1 MRRTL
6 QWFFIFLFM
15 LAVGIASGSFF
26 EVFLYGSGKDSLAE
40 TLNIFLT
47 TPQEMLKVF
56 PHFLRQICLK
66 TITIAV
72 LLLTVPFIPP
82 LMLCFPLIIFV
93 KGFSLG
99 FTVSMTFETLG
110 LAGIRQ
116 IALTMFFGKLIQLPP
131 RRRGDRPPCAY
142 AAEIATQRKGNCK
155 VRKIRIGNKLK
166 PDKSTFRRYTLVCL
180 CGLFLY
186 LISFLPEAFLLS

>member
-6 QWFFIFLFM
+6 QWFFIFLFL

-116 IALTMFFGKLIQLPP
+116 IALTMFFGKLIQLPLLCLL
-131 RRRGDRPPCAY
+131 CAY
-142 AAEIATQRKGNCK
+142 AAETATQRKGNYK
-155 VRKIRIGNKLK
+155 VHKIRIGNKLK

>member
-6 QWFFIFLFM
+6 QWFFIFLFL

-116 IALTMFFGKLIQLPP
+116 IALTMFFGKLIQLPLLCLL
-131 RRRGDRPPCAY
+131 CAY
-142 AAEIATQRKGNCK
+142 AAETAMQWNTNCK

-180 CGLFLY
+180 CGLVLY

>member
-6 QWFFIFLFM
+6 QWFFIFFFM

-116 IALTMFFGKLIQLPP
+116 IALTMFFGKLIQLPLLCLL
-131 RRRGDRPPCAY
+131 CAY
-142 AAEIATQRKGNCK
+142 AAETAMQWNTNCK

>member
-116 IALTMFFGKLIQLPP
+116 IALTMFFGKLIQLPLLCLL
-131 RRRGDRPPCAY
+131 CAY
-142 AAEIATQRKGNCK
+142 AAETATQRKGNYK

>member
-116 IALTMFFGKLIQLPP
+116 IALTLFFGKLIQLPLLCLL
-131 RRRGDRPPCAY
+131 CAY
-142 AAEIATQRKGNCK
+142 AAETAMQWNTNCK
-155 VRKIRIGNKLK
+155 VRKIRIGDKLK

>member
-6 QWFFIFLFM
+6 QWFFIFLFL

-93 KGFSLG
+93 KGFSIG

-116 IALTMFFGKLIQLPP
+116 IALTMFFGKLIQLPLLCLL
-131 RRRGDRPPCAY
+131 CAY
-142 AAEIATQRKGNCK
+142 AAETAAQKKGNYK
-155 VRKIRIGNKLK
+155 VHKIRIGNKLK

>member
-116 IALTMFFGKLIQLPP
+116 IALTMFFGKLIQLPLLCLL
-131 RRRGDRPPCAY
+131 CAY
-142 AAEIATQRKGNCK
+142 AAETATQRKGNYK
-155 VRKIRIGNKLK
+155 VHKIRIGNKLK

-180 CGLFLY
+180 CGLCLY
-186 LISFLPEAFLLS
+186 LISFLPEVCLLP

>member
-6 QWFFIFLFM
+6 QWFFIFLFL

-40 TLNIFLT
+40 ALNIFLT

-116 IALTMFFGKLIQLPP
+116 IALTMFFGKLIQLPLLCLL
-131 RRRGDRPPCAY
+131 CAY
-142 AAEIATQRKGNCK
+142 AAETAMQWNTNCK

>member
-116 IALTMFFGKLIQLPP
+116 IALTMFFGKLIQLPLLCLL
-131 RRRGDRPPCAY
+131 CAY
-142 AAEIATQRKGNCK
+142 AAETATQRKGNYK
-155 VRKIRIGNKLK
+155 VHKIRIGNKLK

>member
-6 QWFFIFLFM
+6 QWFFIFLFL

-116 IALTMFFGKLIQLPP
+116 IALTMFFGKLIHLPLLCLL
-131 RRRGDRPPCAY
+131 CAY
-142 AAEIATQRKGNCK
+142 AAETATQRKGNYK
-155 VRKIRIGNKLK
+155 VHKIRIGNKLK

>member
-15 LAVGIASGSFF
+15 LAVGIGSGSFF

-116 IALTMFFGKLIQLPP
+116 IALTLFFGKLIQLPLLCLL
-131 RRRGDRPPCAY
+131 CAY
-142 AAEIATQRKGNCK
+142 AAETAMQWNTNCK
-155 VRKIRIGNKLK
+155 VRKIRIGDKLK

>member
-116 IALTMFFGKLIQLPP
+116 IALTMFFGKLIQLPLLCLL
-131 RRRGDRPPCAY
+131 CAY
-142 AAEIATQRKGNCK
+142 AAETAMQWNTNCK
-155 VRKIRIGNKLK
+155 VRKIRIGNRLK

>member
-116 IALTMFFGKLIQLPP
+116 IALTLFFGKLIQLPLLCLL
-131 RRRGDRPPCAY
+131 CAY
-142 AAEIATQRKGNCK
+142 AAETATQRKGNYK
-155 VRKIRIGNKLK
+155 VHKIRIGNKLK

>member
-116 IALTMFFGKLIQLPP
+116 IALTMFFGKLIQLPLLCLL
-131 RRRGDRPPCAY
+131 CAY
-142 AAEIATQRKGNCK
+142 AAETAMQWNTNCK

-180 CGLFLY
+180 CGLCLY

>member
-6 QWFFIFLFM
+6 QWFFIFLFL

-116 IALTMFFGKLIQLPP
+116 IALTLFFGKLIQLPLLCLL
-131 RRRGDRPPCAY
+131 CAY
-142 AAEIATQRKGNCK
+142 AAETATQRKGNYK
-155 VRKIRIGNKLK
+155 VHKIRIGNKLK

>member
-6 QWFFIFLFM
+6 QWFFIFLFL

-82 LMLCFPLIIFV
+82 LMLCFPPLIFA

-99 FTVSMTFETLG
+99 FTASMTFETLG

-116 IALTMFFGKLIQLPP
+116 IALTMFFGKLIQLPLLCLL
-131 RRRGDRPPCAY
+131 CAY
-142 AAEIATQRKGNCK
+142 AAETATQRKGNYK
-155 VRKIRIGNKLK
+155 VHKIRIGNKLK

>member
-82 LMLCFPLIIFV
+82 LILCFPLIIFV

-116 IALTMFFGKLIQLPP
+116 IALTMFLGKLIQLPLLCLL
-131 RRRGDRPPCAY
+131 CAY
-142 AAEIATQRKGNCK
+142 AAETAMQWNTNCK
-155 VRKIRIGNKLK
+155 VRKIRIGSKLK

>member
-72 LLLTVPFIPP
+72 LLLTVPFILP

-116 IALTMFFGKLIQLPP
+116 IALTMFLGKLIQLPLLCLL
-131 RRRGDRPPCAY
+131 CAY
-142 AAEIATQRKGNCK
+142 AAETAMQWNTNCK

>member
-110 LAGIRQ
+110 LAGIRH
-116 IALTMFFGKLIQLPP
+116 IALTMFFGKLIQLPLLCLL
-131 RRRGDRPPCAY
+131 CAY
-142 AAEIATQRKGNCK
+142 AAETATQRKGNYK
-155 VRKIRIGNKLK
+155 VHKIRIGNKLK

>member
-116 IALTMFFGKLIQLPP
+116 IALTMFLGKLIQLPLLCLL
-131 RRRGDRPPCAY
+131 CAY
-142 AAEIATQRKGNCK
+142 AAETAMQWNTNCK
-155 VRKIRIGNKLK
+155 VRKIHIGDKLK

>member
-6 QWFFIFLFM
+6 QWFFIFLFL

-99 FTVSMTFETLG
+99 FTVSMTFETLA

-116 IALTMFFGKLIQLPP
+116 IALTMFFGKLIQLPLLCLL
-131 RRRGDRPPCAY
+131 CAY
-142 AAEIATQRKGNCK
+142 AAETATQRKGNCK

>member
-6 QWFFIFLFM
+6 QWFFIFLFL

-116 IALTMFFGKLIQLPP
+116 IALTMFFGKLIQLPLLCLL
-131 RRRGDRPPCAY
+131 CAY

>member
-6 QWFFIFLFM
+6 QWFFIFLFL

-116 IALTMFFGKLIQLPP
+116 IALTMFLGKLIQLPLLCLL
-131 RRRGDRPPCAY
+131 CAY
-142 AAEIATQRKGNCK
+142 AAETAMQWNTNCK

>member
-6 QWFFIFLFM
+6 QWFFIFLFL

-56 PHFLRQICLK
+56 PHFLCQICLK

-116 IALTMFFGKLIQLPP
+116 IALTMFFGKLIQLPLLCLL
-131 RRRGDRPPCAY
+131 CAY
-142 AAEIATQRKGNCK
+142 AAETAMQWNTNCK

>member
-116 IALTMFFGKLIQLPP
+116 IALTMFFGKLIQLPLLCLL
-131 RRRGDRPPCAY
+131 CAY
-142 AAEIATQRKGNCK
+142 AAETATQRKGKYK
-155 VRKIRIGNKLK
+155 VHKIRIGNKLK

>member
-6 QWFFIFLFM
+6 QCFFIFLFM

-26 EVFLYGSGKDSLAE
+26 EVSLYGSGKDSLAE

-66 TITIAV
+66 AIIIAV
-72 LLLTVPFIPP
+72 LLLAVPFIPP
-82 LMLCFPLIIFV
+82 LMLCFPPLIFA

-99 FTVSMTFETLG
+99 FTSSMTFETLG

-116 IALTMFFGKLIQLPP
+116 IALTLFLGKLIQLPLLCLL
-131 RRRGDRPPCAY
+131 CAY
-142 AAEIATQRKGNCK
+142 AAETALQWNTNCK
-155 VRKIRIGNKLK
+155 VRKIRIGNRPK
-166 PDKSTFRRYTLVCL
+166 PDKSMFRRYTLVCL
-180 CGLFLY
+180 CGLCLY
-186 LISFLPEAFLLS
+186 LISFLPEAFLLP

>member
-6 QWFFIFLFM
+6 QWFFIFLFL

-116 IALTMFFGKLIQLPP
+116 IALTMFFGKLIQLPLLCLL
-131 RRRGDRPPCAY
+131 CAY
-142 AAEIATQRKGNCK
+142 AAETATQRKGNYK
-155 VRKIRIGNKLK
+155 VHKIRIGNRQK
-166 PDKSTFRRYTLVCL
+166 PDKNMFRRYTLVCL
-180 CGLFLY
+180 CGLCLY

>member
-6 QWFFIFLFM
+6 QWFFIFLFL

-116 IALTMFFGKLIQLPP
+116 IALTMFFGKLIQLPLLCLL
-131 RRRGDRPPCAY
+131 CAY
-142 AAEIATQRKGNCK
+142 AAETAMQWNTNCK
-155 VRKIRIGNKLK
+155 VRKIRIGDKLK

>member
-66 TITIAV
+66 TIIIAV
-72 LLLTVPFIPP
+72 LLLAVPFIPP

-116 IALTMFFGKLIQLPP
+116 IALTMFFGKLIQLPLLCLL
-131 RRRGDRPPCAY
+131 CAY
-142 AAEIATQRKGNCK
+142 AAETAMQWNTNCK

>member
-6 QWFFIFLFM
+6 QWFFIFLFL

-116 IALTMFFGKLIQLPP
+116 IALTMFFGKLIQLPLLCLF
-131 RRRGDRPPCAY
+131 CAY
-142 AAEIATQRKGNCK
+142 AAETATQRKGNCK

>member
-116 IALTMFFGKLIQLPP
+116 IALTMFFGKLIQLPLLCLL
-131 RRRGDRPPCAY
+131 CAY
-142 AAEIATQRKGNCK
+142 AAETATQRKGTYK
-155 VRKIRIGNKLK
+155 VHKIRIGNKLK

>member
-6 QWFFIFLFM
+6 QWFFIFLFL

-116 IALTMFFGKLIQLPP
+116 IALTMFLGKLIQLPLLCLL
-131 RRRGDRPPCAY
+131 CAY
-142 AAEIATQRKGNCK
+142 AAETAMQWNTNCK
-155 VRKIRIGNKLK
+155 VRKIRIGDKLK

>member
-6 QWFFIFLFM
+6 QWFFIFLFL

-72 LLLTVPFIPP
+72 LLLAVPFIPP

-116 IALTMFFGKLIQLPP
+116 IALTMFFGKLIQLPLLCLL
-131 RRRGDRPPCAY
+131 CAY
-142 AAEIATQRKGNCK
+142 AAETATQRKGNYK
-155 VRKIRIGNKLK
+155 VHKIRIGNKLK

>member
-116 IALTMFFGKLIQLPP
+116 IALTMFFGKLIQLPLLCLL
-131 RRRGDRPPCAY
+131 CAY
-142 AAEIATQRKGNCK
+142 AAETAMQWNTNCK
-155 VRKIRIGNKLK
+155 VRKIRIGNRLK
-166 PDKSTFRRYTLVCL
+166 PDKSTFRHYTLVCL

>member
-116 IALTMFFGKLIQLPP
+116 IALTMFLGKLIQLPLLCLL
-131 RRRGDRPPCAY
+131 CAY
-142 AAEIATQRKGNCK
+142 AAETAMQWNTNCK

>member
-72 LLLTVPFIPP
+72 LLLAVPFIPP

-116 IALTMFFGKLIQLPP
+116 IALTMFFGKLIQLPLLCLL
-131 RRRGDRPPCAY
+131 CAY
-142 AAEIATQRKGNCK
+142 AAETATQRKGNYK
-155 VRKIRIGNKLK
+155 VHKIRIGNKLK

>member
-6 QWFFIFLFM
+6 QWFFIFLFL

-116 IALTMFFGKLIQLPP
+116 IALTMFLGKLIQLPLLCLL
-131 RRRGDRPPCAY
+131 CAY
-142 AAEIATQRKGNCK
+142 AAETATQRKGNYK
-155 VRKIRIGNKLK
+155 VHKIRIGNKLK